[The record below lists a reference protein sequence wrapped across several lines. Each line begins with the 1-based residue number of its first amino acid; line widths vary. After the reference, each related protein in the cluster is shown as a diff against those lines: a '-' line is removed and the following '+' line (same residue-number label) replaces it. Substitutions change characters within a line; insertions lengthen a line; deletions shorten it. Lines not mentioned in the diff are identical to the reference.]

1 MPFLLIF
8 LFFPVAEIAVFILMG
23 QEIGLGSTL
32 LLVFLTAVA
41 GMALIG
47 WQGETMRRKAR
58 EALAS
63 RQPVLEEAIG
73 GICTVIGGMLLI
85 VPGFLTDALGLALAL
100 PGLQLMIAR
109 GLQRVA
115 AANGHVVFRT
125 GSGPGPKPGQGPDMG
140 PGGSSG
146 GSSGGSPGGAPGR
159 GTAPVIEGDYTV
171 VEEPGAGSDTEDA
184 GAPKDG
190 TASDPR
196 QG

>member
-125 GSGPGPKPGQGPDMG
+125 GSGPGPKPGPKPGQGPDMG
-140 PGGSSG
+140 PGGP
-146 GSSGGSPGGAPGR
+146 PGGAPGR
-159 GTAPVIEGDYTV
+159 GAAPVIEGDYTV
-171 VEEPGAGSDTEDA
+171 VEEPGAGSDTKDA
-184 GAPKDG
+184 GEAKDG